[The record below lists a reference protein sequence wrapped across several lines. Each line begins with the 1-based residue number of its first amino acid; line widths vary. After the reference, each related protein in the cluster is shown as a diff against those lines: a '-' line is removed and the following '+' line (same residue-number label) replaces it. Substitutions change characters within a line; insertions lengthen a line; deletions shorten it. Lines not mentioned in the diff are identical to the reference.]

1 MIYLDN
7 AATTEMC
14 KAAQMAQKNMA
25 RVYGNAHSLNRIGA
39 EARDILSN
47 ARLEIADRLNAA
59 DQDSVFFTSGATE
72 GNNWAIKGTAFYWLK
87 KNKTKCHVITQ
98 KTEHHSV
105 LNPCKW
111 LEEIGIADVTYL
123 GVDGNGLVNPDD
135 VRRAIRPNTAL
146 ISIMMVNN
154 ETGVKQPVEEI
165 GWIADEHLIFY
176 HVDAT
181 QALGKMEVNVKEI
194 GCDMLTASGHKFHA
208 GKGCGIAY
216 RAFDMPLDNLLH
228 GGEQQLGMRP
238 GTDDVLAAVR
248 MQEALRWCYETAEP
262 RMIPRLTKRILS
274 WAHERGVRVNGKP
287 DVNAGIVSLRMDG
300 SHSEEMLVLL
310 EKLGVTC
317 SSGAA
322 CTTGTN
328 EPSHVLKAMGVPY
341 TGLEGTIRISVGK
354 LNTMEEVN
362 EALRILDK
370 ARGML

>member
-111 LEEIGIADVTYL
+111 LQEIGLADVTYL
-123 GVDGNGLVNPDD
+123 DVDGNGLVNPDD
-135 VRRAIRPNTAL
+135 VRRTIRPNTAL
-146 ISIMMVNN
+146 ISLMMVNN

-194 GCDMLTASGHKFHA
+194 GCNMLTASGHKFHA

-248 MQEALRWCYETAEP
+248 MQEALR
-262 RMIPRLTKRILS
+262 
-274 WAHERGVRVNGKP
+274 
-287 DVNAGIVSLRMDG
+287 
-300 SHSEEMLVLL
+300 
-310 EKLGVTC
+310 
-317 SSGAA
+317 
-322 CTTGTN
+322 
-328 EPSHVLKAMGVPY
+328 
-341 TGLEGTIRISVGK
+341 
-354 LNTMEEVN
+354 
-362 EALRILDK
+362 
-370 ARGML
+370 